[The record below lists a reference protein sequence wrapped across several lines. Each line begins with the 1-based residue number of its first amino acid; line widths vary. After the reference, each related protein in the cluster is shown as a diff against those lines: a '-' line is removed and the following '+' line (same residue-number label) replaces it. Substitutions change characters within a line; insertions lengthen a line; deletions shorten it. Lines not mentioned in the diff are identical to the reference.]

1 MSRGGKSKGRNNRG
15 KKTFGQRD
23 DSNNRNW
30 VSTVKEN
37 AKWETFYKQQG
48 FIPEEEWETFKKT
61 CQAQLPLTF
70 RITGSRKQSKEVL
83 HLFEKKFLPS
93 LSNLTHEEVQL
104 DAPFALPWYPE
115 NLGWQLDASKS
126 VIRKNEQFAKFQR
139 FLVLENS
146 IGNISRQEAVSMIPP
161 MFLDVEPQHRVL
173 DMCAA
178 PGSKTAQLLESL
190 HKTTAEPTGFV
201 IANDADFRRS
211 HMLVHQ
217 LKRLNSPNL
226 LVVNHDAQ
234 FFPRIAMKEK
244 NDKKPEFIK
253 FDRVLCDVPCSGDGT
268 MRKNIN
274 VWKDWNPQGGLGL
287 HTIQLNILMR
297 GLKLLQKNGRLVYS
311 TCSLNPMENEAVI
324 AQALRLFNN
333 DPFNIKHNEKIRLVN
348 CTDKLKGLK
357 RAPGVSNWKVFDRNM
372 DIQESFNPEN
382 PKMKKSYFPP
392 TNEENDEFQL
402 QHCVRVY
409 QHMQNT
415 GGFFITLIEK
425 YNTEETQSSTN
436 EEEKATEVVS
446 KEKEQEEE
454 EEEEEEK
461 EVTKKLK
468 TTEGAA
474 VATKKEKL
482 PRDANEEP
490 FNFIDPNHPELTK
503 CWNFYGIDD
512 KFDKKNCLVRNA
524 TGEPSRTIYT
534 VSSDLKNII
543 ENNTDR
549 LKLIYSGIK
558 LFVAQRS
565 DIECNWRI
573 QSESLPI
580 VRNHIAN
587 NNRIFEITNPE
598 FLKTLMTIS
607 FPNFE
612 ELSKH
617 DAKIAQE
624 IKEASTGCAFLLFN
638 RQDDN
643 LENLFLPIWN
653 GSRCCNLMISK
664 EDTHELL
671 FRVFGIETTNKD
683 LKVGQDDGSAAK
695 KANEEKK
702 AAAAAAAAA
711 VATTTTT
718 SAEETTAQEETPAA
732 EPTA

>member
-1 MSRGGKSKGRNNRG
+1 MSRGGNKGKGRNNRG

-23 DSNNRNW
+23 DANNRNW
-30 VSTVKEN
+30 VATVKEN

-48 FIPEEEWETFKKT
+48 FIPEEEWDTFKKT

-83 HLFEKKFLPS
+83 HLFEEKFLPN
-93 LSNLTHEEVQL
+93 LSNLTHEDVKLE
-104 DAPFALPWYPE
+104 APFALPWYPDH
-115 NLGWQLDASKS
+115 LGWQLDASKS

-161 MFLDVEPQHRVL
+161 MFLDVEPHHRVL

-234 FFPRIAMKEK
+234 FFPRIAMKWE
-244 NDKKPEFIK
+244 NDKKTEFIK

-274 VWKDWNPQGGLGL
+274 VWKDWNAQGGLGL

-297 GLKLLQKNGRLVYS
+297 GLKLLQNNGRLVYS

-333 DPFNIKHNEKIRLVN
+333 DPFNIKHNQRIRLVD
-348 CTDKLKGLK
+348 CKDKLKGLK
-357 RAPGVSNWKVFDRNM
+357 RAPGVSDWKVFDRNM
-372 DIQESFNPEN
+372 ELQNEFNAEN

-392 TNEENDEFQL
+392 TQEEKEEFQL

-425 YNTEETQSSTN
+425 YNPQETET
-436 EEEKATEVVS
+436 A
-446 KEKEQEEE
+446 
-454 EEEEEEK
+454 EEK
-461 EVTKKLK
+461 EA
-468 TTEGAA
+468 EE
-474 VATKKEKL
+474 EKL

-490 FNFIDPNHPELTK
+490 FNFINPNHPELTK
-503 CWNFYGIDD
+503 CWKFYGIDD
-512 KFDKKNCLVRNA
+512 KFDKRNCLVRNA

-534 VSSDLKNII
+534 VSSDLRNII

-587 NNRIFEITNPE
+587 NNRIFEVTNPE

-617 DAKIAQE
+617 DATIAQQ
-624 IKEASTGCAFLLFN
+624 IKDASTGCAFLLFN
-638 RQDDN
+638 RQDEN

-653 GSRCCNLMISK
+653 GSKCCNLMISK

-702 AAAAAAAAA
+702 AAAAAAA
-711 VATTTTT
+711 
-718 SAEETTAQEETPAA
+718 TTATFG
-732 EPTA
+732 